1 MRSLIT
7 LSAALLLLLSATVA
21 SGQEVTSSSY
31 VAPDGSRV
39 LRQSIE
45 VPAPVLE
52 VWQALTTTEGVRSWA
67 VPVAAVDFRP
77 GGIWESSYRLEG
89 RIGDPE
95 NIRNRILS
103 YLPPRMLSIQAIQAP
118 PGFPHPE
125 LLPEIFSVFELEV
138 LDPSRTRVT
147 VSMVGY
153 REGGGYDVLYSF
165 FERGNAWSL
174 QQLRKRFAEGP
185 IDWPKVLGSQAGRQ

>member
-7 LSAALLLLLSATVA
+7 LSTMVLVLLAAAAA
-21 SGQEVTSSSY
+21 SGQEVTNTSY

-45 VPAPVLE
+45 VPASILE

-77 GGIWESSYRLEG
+77 GGIWESSYRLDG
-89 RIGDPE
+89 RIGDPG
-95 NIRNRILS
+95 NIKNRILS
-103 YLPPRMLSIQAIQAP
+103 YLPLRMLSIQAIQAP
-118 PGFPHPE
+118 PNFPHPE
-125 LLPEIFSVFELEV
+125 LLPEIFTVFESEELG
-138 LDPSRTRVT
+138 PASTRVT
-147 VSMVGY
+147 VSMVEY
-153 REGGGYDVLYSF
+153 REGEGYDVLYRH

-174 QQLRKRFAEGP
+174 QQLRKRFVEGP
-185 IDWPKVLGSQAGRQ
+185 VDWAKVLGSQAGRQ